1 MTYLHSESET
11 TWGIESPPWWNTAD
25 LVHSDFVSED
35 SDKIV
40 SMTAGSTWRDLD
52 MAWTN
57 NIDTVVATGNVV
69 FADFK
74 SDHETK

>member
-40 SMTAGSTWRDLD
+40 SMISGSTWRDID

-57 NIDTVVATGNVV
+57 NIDTDVATGNVV